1 MFSNHR
7 HPAQPLQGTATT
19 TITTTANGSPQSSQ
33 LVYASPDASRIG
45 QNVDAHNPHAGESA
59 RSNNDHNLMP
69 SQYKYVFFTADSIKL
84 RLTHDLRKAS

>member
-7 HPAQPLQGTATT
+7 HPAPLLQGTATT

-45 QNVDAHNPHAGESA
+45 QNVDTRNPHAAESA

-69 SQYKYVFFTADSIKL
+69 SQYKYVFPTAESYQI
-84 RLTHDLRKAS
+84 AANI

>member
-19 TITTTANGSPQSSQ
+19 TITTTTNGSPQSSQ

-45 QNVDAHNPHAGESA
+45 QNVDTHNPHAGESA
-59 RSNNDHNLMP
+59 RSNNNDRDLMP
-69 SQYKYVFFTADSIKL
+69 SQYKYVFLIAKFFSVCC
-84 RLTHDLRKAS
+84 